1 MKKDNIQK
9 TVVLAY
15 SGGLDTS
22 AIIPWIKDHYK
33 FNVIAFVADIGQSRY
48 DLCNIKE
55 KAISSG
61 ASDCY
66 IANLKDEFVEKYV
79 FPMLKMGSIYEGQYF
94 LGTAIARPLI
104 AKAQVDFANKINAIG
119 LSHGAT
125 GKGNDQVRFEF
136 TYSALNP
143 ELMVIAPWR
152 EWEFKSREDILQYL
166 LKKQIS
172 TTVTKEKIYSRD
184 ENIFHVSTEG
194 GILENP
200 WNAPDDTCWAW
211 TKNPTE
217 APNKPEKVHLL
228 VEKGCVKQVNHKALT
243 AYKCLKKLNDLGS
256 KHSIGRVDMIENRLI
271 GIKSRGCYETPGGTI
286 IYYVLRSL
294 EQLILDRD
302 SMYWKNKISLDMSLI
317 IYDGKW
323 FTSVRESLQQSS
335 EVLSNKISG
344 EVIIELYKGSV
355 TVLQRKSQNTL
366 YSKKYATFSQD
377 DVYSQA
383 DAQGF
388 IRLFSLS
395 SRIRALNNKK

>member
-1 MKKDNIQK
+1 MKKDNTKK

-22 AIIPWIKDHYK
+22 AIIPWIKDHYN
-33 FNVIAFVADIGQSRY
+33 FNVIAFVADIGQSRQ
-48 DLCNIKE
+48 DLYNIKE

-66 IANLKDEFVEKYV
+66 IADLKDEFVEQYV
-79 FPMLKMGSIYEGQYF
+79 FPMLKTGSIYEGQYF

-125 GKGNDQVRFEF
+125 GKGNDQVRFEL

-143 ELMVIAPWR
+143 KLIVIAPWR
-152 EWEFKSREDILQYL
+152 EWEFKSREDVLQYVL
-166 LKKQIS
+166 EKEVV
-172 TTVTKEKIYSRD
+172 TNVTKEKIYSRD

-200 WNAPDDTCWAW
+200 WNAPDDSCWVW
-211 TKNPTE
+211 TKNPSD

-228 VEKGCVKQVNHKALT
+228 VEKGCIKQVNYESLN
-243 AYKCLKKLNDLGS
+243 AYKCLKRLNDIGS

-286 IYYVLRSL
+286 IHCALRGL

-302 SMYWKNKISLDMSLI
+302 SMYWKNKISLDMSSI

-323 FTSVRESLQQSS
+323 FTPVRESLQRSS
-335 EVLSNKISG
+335 EVLSDNISG

-366 YSKKYATFSQD
+366 YSKEYATFSQD
-377 DVYSQA
+377 DVYSQL

-395 SRIRALNNKK
+395 SRIRALNSKK